1 MWLRNILH
9 GVTHVPEGIVG
20 WQWVSGH
27 VCFALQQMGNIKCSQ
42 TTCPEVTCLNPIHT
56 DRQCCPTCPGNTLR
70 LNTLTCKDRFQSQSC
85 EVVLTRIC
93 YTLWWFAHKG
103 RVVSQ
108 APQHFRFFFKWKIL
122 VMVALACQFVCSVIS
137 LDSGMSRALHLQK
150 PLKAKVKGPKA
161 LCEATSPYF
170 KN

>member
-1 MWLRNILH
+1 MSALPCHRWATSSVVRPPVLRSPASTLS
-9 GVTHVPEGIVG
+9 T
-20 WQWVSGH
+20 
-27 VCFALQQMGNIKCSQ
+27 Q
-42 TTCPEVTCLNPIHT
+42 TDSAAPPAQV
-56 DRQCCPTCPGNTLR
+56 NTLR
-70 LNTLTCKDRFQSQSC
+70 LNTLTRKDQFQSQSC

-150 PLKAKVKGPKA
+150 PLKVKVKGPKA